1 MDEKNVIP
9 GIFSWNE
16 LMTTDVEGAKAFYAG
31 LLGWTLEDD
40 DSAGMPYV
48 IAKSGG
54 RMVAGIMAKPPM
66 VPEGIP
72 SHWGAYV
79 TVENVDECA
88 KKAVEL
94 GGALLFPPMDIPT
107 VGRFCVI
114 KDPQG
119 AVLSLITYAA

>member
-1 MDEKNVIP
+1 MDAKTITP

-16 LMTTDVEGAKAFYAG
+16 LMTTDVEGAKVFYGG

-40 DSAGMPYV
+40 NSAGMPYV
-48 IAKSGG
+48 IAKVGDK
-54 RMVAGIMAKPPM
+54 MVAGIMAKPPM
-66 VPEGIP
+66 VPAEIP
-72 SHWGAYV
+72 PHWGAYV

-94 GGALLFPPMDIPT
+94 GGAVLFPPMDIPT

-119 AVLSLITYAA
+119 AVLSLITYAG